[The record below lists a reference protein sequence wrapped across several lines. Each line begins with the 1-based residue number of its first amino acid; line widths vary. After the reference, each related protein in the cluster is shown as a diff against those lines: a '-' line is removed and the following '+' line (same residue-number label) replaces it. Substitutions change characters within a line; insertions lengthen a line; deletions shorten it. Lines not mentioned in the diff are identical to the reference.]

1 MTYGITNAGGGKS
14 ADLGIKTITANGTY
28 SAATDGLD
36 GYSEV
41 TANVQSAPTLQSKI
55 ARQNGMVTA
64 DQGYDG
70 LSSVDVGVGQI
81 GNTYSCANKT
91 GNAIAQ
97 YDKVWLTYREVQPS
111 QSVYAQP
118 IYNYEDTIAFV
129 ANNQQTGLLY
139 RQSNNNGNLFN
150 LLNFTV
156 EDLSSLALFNAQ
168 YAIFAYQAGDKY
180 FFCGGYNTLNTW
192 ILDTSAQAM
201 TVFASGAFKD
211 YVTGFYTTYNR
222 YSSRL
227 YDPNGESHDL
237 PGGYNGMPG
246 SGFCL
251 YGYVKNGTTYM
262 WYKDY
267 NSGQHVCSVN
277 MDTYELTYVHFMG
290 GGTGLH
296 ITNKTSDS
304 EYLLD
309 CTCANSLTSRAAFK
323 IISTTTYGEVTDS
336 VLPASWAGISST
348 PAIVQ
353 FDERTGILIAINA
366 PLSSGNNLNLQDIKL
381 AKYNTS
387 TKVFD
392 DITAIVNLPNYVFY
406 SNTSSG
412 YGVSFWLS
420 SDFTNFAVCYQTSKS
435 YGKPGVDN
443 SLTVLQLTPAD
454 GWVIS
459 SINNDA
465 LTGYAAANIA
475 AGATG
480 NVIVGTRVDGT
491 AITAT
496 NNSSYDRENGE
507 KVWLLENNGSYQ
519 ITDALGLTSRSFTG
533 VCKEAIAIGASGA
546 VEATVGG
553 TLVTRWTRDFNVNG
567 SVVVDDGARTAT
579 YTGQWQSIIKTL
591 ATPTTT
597 PTTSVEVQLKSKFNG
612 AGGNNHN
619 QSIGFGVFGTSIDY
633 SQVQGALL
641 KLINTKGLYYSIHSL
656 GNAGGR
662 EKELLPYSAWVNNK
676 WYWIKLIV
684 TDTLV
689 AGYWSEDGTNWSSP
703 VTISGSGFLASFANK
718 TQFGCGYFYDNTTF
732 NGTVDLSDTW
742 VKVDGQLLWQPYAP
756 ITE

>member
-14 ADLGIKTITANGTY
+14 ADLGTKTITANGTY

-55 ARQNGMVTA
+55 ARQNGTVTA

-81 GNTYSCANKT
+81 GDTYSCANKT

-118 IYNYEDTIAFV
+118 IYDYQETLAFV

-139 RQSNNNGNLFN
+139 RQSDNNGNLFN

-156 EDLSSLALFNAQ
+156 EDLSSLALFNTQ
-168 YAIFAYQAGDKY
+168 YTVFAYQSGDKY

-192 ILDTSAQAM
+192 MLDTSAQTM
-201 TVFASGAFKD
+201 TVFANGAFKD

-227 YDPNGESHDL
+227 YDPNGVSHTV
-237 PGGYNGMPG
+237 PAGYDGMPG

-267 NSGQHVCSVN
+267 NSGLHICSVD
-277 MDTYELTYVHFMG
+277 MDTYELTHVANTA
-290 GGTGLH
+290 GGTNLH

-309 CTCANSLTSRAAFK
+309 CTSASQLSYRAAFK

-336 VLPASWAGISST
+336 VLPTSWAGISST
-348 PAIVQ
+348 PAVVQ

-366 PLSSGNNLNLQDIKL
+366 PTTSGNSLNLRDIKL
-381 AKYNTS
+381 AKYNPS

-392 DITAIVNLPNYVFY
+392 DITATVNLPDYVFY
-406 SNTSSG
+406 ASTPSS
-412 YGVSFWLS
+412 YGINFWLS
-420 SDFTNFAVCYQTSKS
+420 SDFTNFAICYRTSKS
-435 YGKPGVDN
+435 YGNPGVEN
-443 SLTVLQLTPAD
+443 TLTVLQLTPAE

-459 SINNDA
+459 SMNNDA
-465 LTGYAAANIA
+465 LTGYAAANID
-475 AGATG
+475 AGAIG
-480 NVIVGTRVDGT
+480 NVIVGTKVDGT

-496 NNSSYDRENGE
+496 NNSSYDRISGE

-533 VCKEAIAIGASGA
+533 VCKEAIARGASGA
-546 VEATVGG
+546 VQATVGG
-553 TLVTRWTRDFNVNG
+553 ALVTRWTRDFSTQGTVTI
-567 SVVVDDGARTAT
+567 DDAAKLLTST
-579 YTGQWQSIIKTL
+579 DKTNYIYKSDSISNI
-591 ATPTTT
+591 PTKLVFQLKYKLVSIRNTDFNYYLLV
-597 PTTSVEVQLKSKFNG
+597 TTSEAPVASATCFGLGYKSYDPNNTSY
-612 AGGNNHN
+612 GGWYPVA
-619 QSIGFGVFGTSIDY
+619 IMRGGSID
-633 SQVQGALL
+633 
-641 KLINTKGLYYSIHSL
+641 TPRHS
-656 GNAGGR
+656 
-662 EKELLPYSAWVNNK
+662 
-676 WYWIKLIV
+676 
-684 TDTLV
+684 
-689 AGYWSEDGTNWSSP
+689 
-703 VTISGSGFLASFANK
+703 SFNS
-718 TQFGCGYFYDNTTF
+718 
-732 NGTVDLSDTW
+732 VPIDTW
-742 VKVDGQLLWQPYAP
+742 VWVKATFNSGNASLQCSLDGETWETVKTGTYTKTPVCNGYFLRGMDCASSGVVYDLDKCYVEYDDQIVWQPYKP